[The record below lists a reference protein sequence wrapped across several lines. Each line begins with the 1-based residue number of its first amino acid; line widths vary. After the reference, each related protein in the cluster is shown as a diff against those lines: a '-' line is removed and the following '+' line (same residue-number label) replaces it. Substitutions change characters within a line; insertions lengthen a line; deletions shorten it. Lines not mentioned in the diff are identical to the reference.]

1 MIWFI
6 LITWFWIASLVSIL
20 KWNYLL
26 VDVILNFDL
35 LNLYISWNF
44 IDYISDLKLNLSND
58 DLFMK
63 VYQLCFIYVSIFHK
77 FYSIALSWNMP
88 KSNKETF
95 LTSLENWLCKPYAY
109 CMYSSINN
117 KWIDLIR
124 VTLGAMGIIIIFS
137 LIYLLTDLFTYSNC
151 QPSSRKYPVCV
162 ENLIKSVTLTRWP
175 TLNYLY
181 PLLLNCLL

>member
-1 MIWFI
+1 MKFKLTPSSPYIHFLSPPLTPYNINLQKTGWGYCSPLHTFLRY
-6 LITWFWIASLVSIL
+6 LIPTPPDQ
-20 KWNYLL
+20 NG
-26 VDVILNFDL
+26 
-35 LNLYISWNF
+35 
-44 IDYISDLKLNLSND
+44 
-58 DLFMK
+58 
-63 VYQLCFIYVSIFHK
+63 
-77 FYSIALSWNMP
+77 IALSWNMP
-88 KSNKETF
+88 KFNKETF
-95 LTSLENWLCKPYAY
+95 LTSLENWLCKPYSY